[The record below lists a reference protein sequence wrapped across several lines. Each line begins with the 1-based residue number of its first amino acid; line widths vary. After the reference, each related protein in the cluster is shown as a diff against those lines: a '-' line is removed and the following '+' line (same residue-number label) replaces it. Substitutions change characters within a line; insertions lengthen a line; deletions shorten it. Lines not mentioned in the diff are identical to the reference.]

1 MESTYRD
8 LGYKGVTSV
17 VPGTFDDGVRGV
29 RVEYDG
35 ERIGYA
41 QLLQNFWRRC
51 EPSAEETGGEN
62 EPVLYAM
69 NAREMKMASEQKANL
84 ASSGIFGRD
93 GPRVSIR
100 EGAPKAFDDSGFE
113 RDGLKKNPKR
123 YEKMAAKRQARF
135 NELWG
140 YVQFC
145 YERVCGYVRFAPKC
159 VDDCLKVF
167 PEYLASNAG
176 IPEITKDVKI
186 TGRSK

>member
-1 MESTYRD
+1 MRALRGHDLRLALGLLRLLHHARPPVLHLLALDRLARAVARADVFYAGAGEPAFLESTYRD

-69 NAREMKMASEQKANL
+69 NAREMKMASEAVMMPTALIATNP
-84 ASSGIFGRD
+84 SHF
-93 GPRVSIR
+93 PRR
-100 EGAPKAFDDSGFE
+100 
-113 RDGLKKNPKR
+113 
-123 YEKMAAKRQARF
+123 
-135 NELWG
+135 
-140 YVQFC
+140 
-145 YERVCGYVRFAPKC
+145 
-159 VDDCLKVF
+159 
-167 PEYLASNAG
+167 
-176 IPEITKDVKI
+176 
-186 TGRSK
+186 